1 MSRIAIDVL
10 QHFSSQGAF
19 PGRGTQRREKPGR
32 RAVGRVLR
40 PIPGHSGAEVP
51 LRVSSLRQGAESL
64 PPCDAWSSMRT
75 PPSRLSVAVPE
86 EGPGES
92 QRPGRGPMAMQ
103 LLRRRGTGGSRV
115 PLAQDLH
122 PYKRVAE
129 GLEASP
135 APSPQVSVLLRRL
148 PAPPW
153 TKLRSPARAVA
164 RGSHFTFLNLN
175 FLCAI

>member
-1 MSRIAIDVL
+1 MSCNTSRHRAR
-10 QHFSSQGAF
+10 F
-19 PGRGTQRREKPGR
+19 RGEGR
-32 RAVGRVLR
+32 RDGEAR
-40 PIPGHSGAEVP
+40 PPCGWQSPSANPRRSGAEVP

-135 APSPQVSVLLRRL
+135 APSPQASVLLGRL
-148 PAPPW
+148 PALPW
-153 TKLRSPARAVA
+153 TKLPSPAGAVA

-175 FLCAI
+175 FLCAIEK